1 MIVLAPLIISKN
13 LTEYVYPKCIMISI
27 LILAVSVAAV
37 FLHGTLVEVAKVLY
51 AIYSVLQDINGKLPD
66 REELRKGSF

>member
-1 MIVLAPLIISKN
+1 MVG
-13 LTEYVYPKCIMISI
+13 IMISI

>member
-1 MIVLAPLIISKN
+1 MNINDINGGSIMVG
-13 LTEYVYPKCIMISI
+13 IMISI

-37 FLHGTLVEVAKVLY
+37 FIHGTLVEVAKVLY
-51 AIYSVLQDINGKLPD
+51 AIYSVLQDINGKIPD